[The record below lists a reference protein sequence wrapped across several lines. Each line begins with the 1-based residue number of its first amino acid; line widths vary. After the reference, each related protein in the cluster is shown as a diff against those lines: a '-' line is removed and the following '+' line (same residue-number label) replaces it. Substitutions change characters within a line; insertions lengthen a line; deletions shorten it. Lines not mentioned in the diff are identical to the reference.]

1 LCIVAP
7 SEEYLGLAG
16 VRIRYRRIA
25 EHLARH
31 GHGLEIEVIDQ
42 FRSPAHFVHDAYVFS
57 KCYDERSVLI
67 GQLLRG
73 SARIV
78 GIDMFDDYFS
88 QRADARFVAYRDWLR
103 SMAGVCDFFLCSTQ
117 RMQEVV
123 RGYMPDLP
131 GHVLNDPYDDADAT
145 RIALAAR
152 RNLEAAHAQRRI
164 AACWFGV
171 GDNPHFEVGL
181 HDLHAFGNALAR
193 LQQRGWDV
201 HLSILTNR
209 RALGVSG
216 LERLQRLPVR
226 WDLDEWTE
234 ERERELLA
242 RSLVAFIPVNAQA
255 FSIAKSLN
263 RAISALTAG
272 TQVLSNGYPL
282 YAPLDPFIY
291 GDPSQLLD
299 DLTRHELRL
308 RDATLPALLELLG
321 RIGDPN
327 EEARRCAAFLESHS
341 RRKSAGDTARA
352 DEAPATARVGVLH
365 GVRSLGA
372 VHQMAQRLK
381 QLSIGSPFAIESLNY
396 DLRFALGDRGNVV
409 AQLSEA
415 AATALPPTLK
425 RRLTPGTSVTGK
437 DVHCLDASALWPQ
450 PAATLVLH
458 LRGAPT
464 RAGRLVGYG
473 SAMVAVRDIALALF
487 PSIELLRSEIEVPYH
502 AAN

>member
-1 LCIVAP
+1 MRLCIVAP

-25 EHLARH
+25 EHLQRH
-31 GHGLEIEVIDQ
+31 GHALEIEVIDR
-42 FRSPAHFVHDAYVFS
+42 FRSLPQFVHDAYVFS
-57 KCYDERSVLI
+57 KCYDGRSVLI

-88 QRADARFVAYRDWLR
+88 QRADSRFVAYRDWLR
-103 SMAGVCDFFLCSTQ
+103 SMVEVSDFFLCSTQ
-117 RMQEVV
+117 RMHEVV
-123 RGYMPDLP
+123 HGYKPDLP

-145 RIALAAR
+145 RIAQVAR
-152 RNLEAAHAQRRI
+152 RNLEAAHAQRRV

-181 HDLHAFGNALAR
+181 HDLHAFGEALAR

-209 RALGVSG
+209 RALDVSG
-216 LERLQRLPVR
+216 LERLRRLPLR

-272 TQVLSNGYPL
+272 AQVLSNGYPL
-282 YAPLDPFIY
+282 YAPLDPFVY
-291 GDPSQLLD
+291 RDPD
-299 DLTRHELRL
+299 
-308 RDATLPALLELLG
+308 ALLEDLERRELKLREASLPTLLG
-321 RIGDPN
+321 LLGSIGDPN
-327 EEARRCAAFLESHS
+327 EEAARCAAFLESHS
-341 RRKSAGDTARA
+341 QRKSAGAAPRMS
-352 DEAPATARVGVLH
+352 EASACVGVLH
-365 GVRSLGA
+365 GVRSPGV
-372 VHQMAQRLK
+372 VHQTAQRLK

-396 DLRFALGDRGNVV
+396 DLRFVRGDRGSVV
-409 AQLSEA
+409 AQLSDTA
-415 AATALPPTLK
+415 TTALPPALR
-425 RRLTPGTSVTGK
+425 RRLTAGTSSTGK
-437 DVHCLDASALWPQ
+437 PVHCLDASALCPR
-450 PAATLVLH
+450 PAATLAPH
-458 LRGAPT
+458 LRGAPG
-464 RAGRLVGYG
+464 RAGRLVAYG
-473 SAMVAVRDIALALF
+473 SAMLAVRDIAQALF
-487 PSIELLRSEIEVPYH
+487 PHIELHLSELESPYH
-502 AAN
+502 AAM